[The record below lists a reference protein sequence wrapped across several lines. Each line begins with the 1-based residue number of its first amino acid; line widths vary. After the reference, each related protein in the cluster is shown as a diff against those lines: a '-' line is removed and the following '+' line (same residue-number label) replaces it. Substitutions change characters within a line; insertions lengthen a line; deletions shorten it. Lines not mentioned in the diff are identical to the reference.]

1 MLKNLKHYLIP
12 HHSNNYKAKA
22 LHNQSLIIYIFLMIF
37 TQSFYSFLKNTNSN
51 VLGFATDISVDKI
64 LYLVNQERIKAN
76 LTPLA
81 HSPQLSLAAKNKSE
95 DMFSKNYWAHISPT
109 GTTPWEFI
117 TASGYQYVY
126 AGENLAKSFDNSE
139 EVVSAWMK
147 SPSHKANIL
156 KPEYTEIGLAVKNGV
171 LNKEETT
178 LVVEEFGSKNIQTV
192 AKIESLNNGT
202 TLPQSEIA
210 AASSKSDSDKF
221 YIFKINRTLAML
233 IAEILL
239 IILFIDSLFIFRHK
253 TLRIQGHSMAHIM
266 FILALLGALSATGI
280 GAIL

>member
-1 MLKNLKHYLIP
+1 MVI
-12 HHSNNYKAKA
+12 
-22 LHNQSLIIYIFLMIF
+22 
-37 TQSFYSFLKNTNSN
+37 TQSFYSFLKNSNSN
-51 VLGFATDISVDKI
+51 ILGYATDISVEKI
-64 LYLVNQERIKAN
+64 LYYINQERIKAN
-76 LTPLA
+76 LAPLTL
-81 HSPQLSLAAKNKSE
+81 SDQLTLAAKNKSE
-95 DMFSKNYWAHISPT
+95 DMFAKNYWAHISPS

-178 LVVEEFGSKNIQTV
+178 LVVEEFGSKNVQPI
-192 AKIESLNNGT
+192 AKIETLNNGSM
-202 TLPQSEIA
+202 PPAIEVA
-210 AASSKSDSDKF
+210 AALPKSESNKF
-221 YIFKINRTLAML
+221 FLFKINRKVAIL

-239 IILFIDSLFIFRHK
+239 VILFIDSLFILKHK
-253 TLRIQGHSMAHIM
+253 TVRIQGHSVAHIM